1 MYTTP
6 TDPQQRNV
14 LFEAPGLL
22 TTGAVPIDAIAP
34 RLRHYDVV
42 IVGAR
47 AAGAAT
53 AMLLAQ
59 SGLRVLVVDRQG
71 YGSDTLS
78 THALMR
84 GAVRRLARWD
94 LLDQVWAS
102 NTPAI
107 TAVTFSY
114 GGADHTVEITPDPVV
129 EALAAPR
136 RTALDPILVDAAR
149 SAGAEVLHRTALVE
163 VPITSGGRVHGAQ
176 LRLADGSAQ
185 MVTCDVLV
193 GADGLRSLVGRL
205 VGATVTRRAAHTS
218 AVTFGY
224 YRGLDVDHHRF
235 QWLYDHDT
243 TSGNRIAGG
252 VIPTTDDTTCVF
264 AATEPDRF
272 TSEARADV
280 AGFHQ
285 RIIDS
290 LDPELGAQVSGAE
303 RVGALRS
310 WPGVLGRFL
319 KPYGPG
325 WALVG
330 DAGYFK
336 DPAAAHGITDAFR
349 DAELLALA
357 IVSGDMPGYEERR
370 DALSL
375 PLFEV
380 LDRMASFQ
388 WDLAELG
395 ELHLQ
400 LAAAM
405 KAEDDTPV
413 PALV

>member
-6 TDPQQRNV
+6 TDPDQRSV
-14 LFEAPGLL
+14 LFDAPGLL
-22 TTGAVPIDAIAP
+22 TAGAVPAEVIAP
-34 RLRHYDVV
+34 RRRHYDVV

-53 AMLLAQ
+53 AMLLARA
-59 SGLRVLVVDRQG
+59 GVRVLVVDRQG

-84 GAVRRLARWD
+84 GAVRRLARWG

-102 NTPAI
+102 DTPAI
-107 TAVTFSY
+107 NAVTFSY
-114 GGADHTVEITPDPVV
+114 GGINHTVEVTPDPVV

-136 RTALDPILVDAAR
+136 RTVLDPILVDAAR
-149 SAGAEVLHRTALVE
+149 AAGAEVLHRTALVE
-163 VPITSGGRVHGAQ
+163 LPITSGGRVHGAH
-176 LRLADGSAQ
+176 LRLADGTSR

-205 VGATVTRRAAHTS
+205 VGAPVTRRAAHTS
-218 AVTFGY
+218 AVTFAY

-235 QWLYDHDT
+235 QWLYDHDVAN
-243 TSGNRIAGG
+243 GQRIAGG
-252 VIPTTDDTTCVF
+252 VIPTTDETTCVF
-264 AATEPDRF
+264 GATGPDRF
-272 TSEARADV
+272 AREARADV

-285 RIIDS
+285 RVVDS
-290 LDPELGAQVSGAE
+290 LDVELGAQVRGAE

-310 WPGVLGRFL
+310 WPGVLGRFV
-319 KPYGPG
+319 KPHGPG

-349 DAELLALA
+349 DAELLASA
-357 IVSGDMPGYEERR
+357 IVSDDLPGYEERR

-395 ELHLQ
+395 ELHVQ

-405 KAEDDTPV
+405 KAEDQAPV